1 MAGFPEILRLANK
14 IRLPEILE
22 KHTTM
27 KYKKDI
33 KTSDLMMSHI
43 GVRICNP
50 RSILGAIPEIQGSTI
65 PSILGIDA
73 KRLNED
79 LFYKRYKNISSDS
92 IEAIQQEVFE
102 VVKQMYNIDLS
113 KIDWDPSFIHV
124 EGRKNELASKGVN
137 TTNKFK
143 PYGVKTALIQ
153 SRGKIPI
160 PLFYRL
166 MTGKTA
172 DVTMLREDKERIKRE
187 FKGSLLTLDRFTKSD
202 EDIADFKKDGV
213 DILTG
218 DRITS
223 TVSKEIKQLNYQEI
237 EIDKVKMKHAL
248 SVRVVKVK
256 DEEVM
261 IWRHVFFDPVK
272 AERDRK
278 RGEKKNKKARKKQE
292 KTKKLVD
299 NGKLNSHLLKKLS
312 KILKNNG
319 VKAEINLDIED
330 IEYEEISDDPSMDGV
345 IVLSTT
351 REMGSE
357 DVLKTYR
364 KHLWIEKGF
373 RELKQFH
380 LLRPLF
386 VRNGRMVDV
395 LMLTSFLS
403 YLLMCLFRLEHKPF
417 EKSND
422 GTIGAILNLPCELV
436 RTGKKLW
443 ILLSER
449 VAKFFG
455 KFVEVNMRITGLN
468 GFLTSILSQYT

>member
-1 MAGFPEILRLANK
+1 MAGFPEVVRIANK
-14 IRLPEILE
+14 IGLPEILE
-22 KHTTM
+22 KHTGM
-27 KYKKDI
+27 KYDKEI
-33 KTSDLMMSHI
+33 KNSDLIMAHI

-50 RSILGAIPEIQGSTI
+50 RSILGAIEEIQGSTI
-65 PSILGIDA
+65 PAVLGMDA
-73 KRLNED
+73 EKLNED
-79 LFYKRYKNISSDS
+79 YFYKRYKNITPES
-92 IEAIQQEVFE
+92 IEAIQQDVFE
-102 VVKQMYNIDLS
+102 AVKQVYNIDLS
-113 KIDWDPSFIHV
+113 NIDWDTSFIHV

-153 SRGKIPI
+153 SRGRIPV

-166 MTGKTA
+166 MTGETA

-187 FKGSLLTLDRFTKSD
+187 FKGSLLTLDRLTKSD
-202 EDIADFKKDGV
+202 EDIADFKKDDV

-218 DRITS
+218 ERITS
-223 TVSKEIKQLNYQEI
+223 TVREEIKQLEYQEI
-237 EIDKVKMKHAL
+237 EVDEVKMKHAL
-248 SVRVVKVK
+248 STRVVKDVT
-256 DEEVM
+256 

-278 RGEKKNKKARKKQE
+278 RREKKNKKKREQQL

-299 NGKLNSHLLKKLS
+299 NGKLNSDIVKKLKKM
-312 KILKNNG
+312 LKKNG
-319 VKAEINLDIED
+319 VKAEINLNIDD
-330 IEYEEISDDPSMDGV
+330 VEYEEIPDDPSMDGV
-345 IVLSTT
+345 MVISTT
-351 REMGSE
+351 REMKPE

-386 VRNGRMVDV
+386 VRNDRMVDV
-395 LMLTSFLS
+395 LMLISFLS

-417 EKSND
+417 EKAND
-422 GTIGAILNLPCELV
+422 GTIGAILNMPCELV

-449 VAKFFG
+449 VAKIFG
-455 KFVEVNMRITGLN
+455 KFVEVNTRITGLDR
-468 GFLTSILSQYT
+468 FLSSILSVFT